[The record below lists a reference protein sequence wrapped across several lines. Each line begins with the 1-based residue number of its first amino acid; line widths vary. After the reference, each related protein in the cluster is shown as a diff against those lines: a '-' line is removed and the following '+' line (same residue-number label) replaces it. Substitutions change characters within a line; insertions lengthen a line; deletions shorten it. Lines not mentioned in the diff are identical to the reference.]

1 MTMLKDPSQ
10 KYRPFTPV
18 ALPDRTWPDKVI
30 DKAPIWL
37 STDLRDGNQSLIE
50 PMDAEK
56 KMAFFKCLVAVGLK
70 EIEVGFPSASQT
82 DFDFVRELIEG
93 GHIPDDVTIQ
103 VLTQARDDLIE
114 RTFESLKGAKR
125 AIVHYYNACA
135 PSFRR
140 IVFGQDKAGVK
151 AIAVAAGQTIVRLA
165 AERPETQWGFEYSPE
180 VFSSTET
187 DFDFVRELIE
197 GGHIPDDVTIQ
208 VLTQARDDL
217 IERTFES
224 LKGAK
229 RAIVHYYN
237 ACAPSFRR
245 IVFNQDQAGVK
256 AIAVAAGQTIVRL
269 AAERPET
276 QWGFE
281 YSPEVFSSTETDF
294 AVEVCNAVIA
304 VFAPTP
310 ANKLILNLPATI
322 ECATPNNYA
331 DQIEWFGRHIDRRDS
346 VLISVHT
353 HNDRGTGVAAS
364 ELAVMAGADRV
375 EGCLFGNGERTGN
388 VCLVTLALNLYT
400 QGVDPELDFSD
411 IDAVRKTVEECNQLP
426 VHPRHPYV
434 GDLVHTAFSGSHQDA
449 IRKGFAQQ
457 KPDALWEVPYL
468 PIDPADIGRDYESVI
483 RVNSQ
488 SGKGGIAFLLEQEYG
503 ISLPRRMQIEFSQ
516 VVQRETDRLGLE
528 MTAAQIH
535 ALLEQEYL
543 QAKSP
548 YALVSHK
555 LREEDGTST
564 VDIKVAV
571 EGRTEHWHGT
581 AKGPLEAL
589 VASLPQAVEI
599 MDYHE
604 HSIGAGANAKAASY
618 IEVRLEGQRPLH
630 GIGIDENITTASF
643 RALLSA
649 LNRAV
654 TQAQAKAA

>member
-1 MTMLKDPSQ
+1 MTMLKDPSK
-10 KYRPFTPV
+10 KYRPFTQV
-18 ALPDRTWPDKVI
+18 QLPDRTWPDQII

-56 KMAFFKCLVAVGLK
+56 KMRFFKCLVAVGLK

-103 VLTQARDDLIE
+103 VLTQAREDLIT
-114 RTFESLKGAKR
+114 RTFESLKGAKK
-125 AIVHYYNACA
+125 AIVHYYNATA

-140 IVFGQDKAGVK
+140 IVFNQDKAGVVE
-151 AIAVAAGQTIVRLA
+151 IATSAARIIKRLA
-165 AERPETQWGFEYSPE
+165 AAQPETRWGFEYSPE
-180 VFSSTET
+180 VFSSTE
-187 DFDFVRELIE
+187 I
-197 GGHIPDDVTIQ
+197 
-208 VLTQARDDL
+208 
-217 IERTFES
+217 
-224 LKGAK
+224 
-229 RAIVHYYN
+229 
-237 ACAPSFRR
+237 
-245 IVFNQDQAGVK
+245 
-256 AIAVAAGQTIVRL
+256 
-269 AAERPET
+269 
-276 QWGFE
+276 
-281 YSPEVFSSTETDF
+281 DF
-294 AVEVCNAVIA
+294 AVEVCNAVIG
-304 VFAPTP
+304 VFEPTP
-310 ANKLILNLPATI
+310 AQKLILNLPATI

-331 DQIEWFGRHIDRRDS
+331 DQIEWFGRHVARRDS

-411 IDAVRKTVEECNQLP
+411 IDAVRKVVEECNQLP

-457 KPDALWEVPYL
+457 DPEGVWEVPYL
-468 PIDPADIGRDYESVI
+468 PIDPADIGRDYEAVI

-488 SGKGGIAFLLEQEYG
+488 SGKGGITFLLEQEYG

-528 MTAAQIH
+528 MTAQQIYG
-535 ALLEQEYL
+535 LLQSEYL
-543 QAKSP
+543 QADSP
-548 YALVSHK
+548 YELKSHR
-555 LREEDGTST
+555 LQEENGICT
-564 VDIKVAV
+564 VDVDV
-571 EGRTEHWHGT
+571 SYEGEARRKHGT
-581 AKGPLEAL
+581 GKGPLEAL
-589 VASLPQAVEI
+589 VAALPQNIEI

-604 HSIGAGANAKAASY
+604 HAISAGTNAQAVAY
-618 IEVRLEGQRPLH
+618 IEVRLNGGRPLH
-630 GIGIDENITTASF
+630 GIGIDENLTTATF
-643 RALLSA
+643 RALFSA
-649 LNRAV
+649 LNRALAQTEV
-654 TQAQAKAA
+654 QAA

>member
-1 MTMLKDPSQ
+1 MSMLKDPSQ
-10 KYRPFTPV
+10 KYRPFTQIQI
-18 ALPDRTWPDKVI
+18 PDRTWPDKII
-30 DKAPIWL
+30 DQAPIWL

-56 KMAFFKCLVAVGLK
+56 KMRFFKCLVDVGLK

-114 RTFESLKGAKR
+114 RTFESLKGAKK

-135 PSFRR
+135 PSFRK
-140 IVFGQDKAGVK
+140 IVFNQDKAGVK
-151 AIAVAAGQTIVRLA
+151 AIAVAAGTTIKRLA
-165 AERPETQWGFEYSPE
+165 DAAPQTQWGFEYSPE
-180 VFSSTET
+180 VFSSTE
-187 DFDFVRELIE
+187 I
-197 GGHIPDDVTIQ
+197 
-208 VLTQARDDL
+208 
-217 IERTFES
+217 
-224 LKGAK
+224 
-229 RAIVHYYN
+229 
-237 ACAPSFRR
+237 
-245 IVFNQDQAGVK
+245 
-256 AIAVAAGQTIVRL
+256 
-269 AAERPET
+269 
-276 QWGFE
+276 
-281 YSPEVFSSTETDF
+281 DF
-294 AVEVCNAVIA
+294 AVEVCNAVIE
-304 VFAPTP
+304 VFQPTQ

-331 DQIEWFGRHIDRRDS
+331 DQIEWFGRHIDKRDS

-400 QGVDPELDFSD
+400 QGVDPQLNFSD
-411 IDAVRKTVEECNQLP
+411 IDTVRKVVEECNQLP

-457 KPDALWEVPYL
+457 QEGQVWEVPYL
-468 PIDPADIGRDYESVI
+468 PIDPADIGRDYEAVI

-488 SGKGGIAFLLEQEYG
+488 SGKGGITFLLEQEYG
-503 ISLPRRMQIEFSQ
+503 INLPRRMQIEFSQ
-516 VVQRETDRLGLE
+516 VVQGETDRLGLE
-528 MTAAQIH
+528 MTAGQIH
-535 ALLEQEYL
+535 GLLEREYL
-543 QAKSP
+543 QAKAP
-548 YALVSHK
+548 YELKGHR
-555 LREEDGTST
+555 LQEENGDSNVEVQVQVDGT
-564 VDIKVAV
+564 VQRWNGA
-571 EGRTEHWHGT
+571 G
-581 AKGPLEAL
+581 KGALEAL
-589 VASLPQAVEI
+589 VSSVPLSVEI

-604 HSIGAGANAKAASY
+604 HAIGGGANAKAACY
-618 IEVRLEGQRPLH
+618 IEIRLDGQRPLH

-643 RALLSA
+643 RALFSA

-654 TQAQAKAA
+654 RQADGKSQAA

>member
-1 MTMLKDPSQ
+1 MTMLKDPSK
-10 KYRPFTPV
+10 KYRPFTQIQI
-18 ALPDRTWPDKVI
+18 PDRTWPDKII

-56 KMAFFKCLVAVGLK
+56 KMRFFKCLVAVGLK

-114 RTFESLKGAKR
+114 RTFESLKGAKK

-135 PSFRR
+135 PSFRK
-140 IVFGQDKAGVK
+140 IVFNQDKAGVK
-151 AIAVAAGQTIVRLA
+151 AIAVAAGTTIKRLA
-165 AERPETQWGFEYSPE
+165 DAAPETQWGFEYSPE
-180 VFSSTET
+180 VFSSTE
-187 DFDFVRELIE
+187 I
-197 GGHIPDDVTIQ
+197 
-208 VLTQARDDL
+208 
-217 IERTFES
+217 
-224 LKGAK
+224 
-229 RAIVHYYN
+229 
-237 ACAPSFRR
+237 
-245 IVFNQDQAGVK
+245 
-256 AIAVAAGQTIVRL
+256 
-269 AAERPET
+269 
-276 QWGFE
+276 
-281 YSPEVFSSTETDF
+281 DF
-294 AVEVCNAVIA
+294 AVEVCNAVID
-304 VFAPTP
+304 VFQPTP

-331 DQIEWFGRHIDRRDS
+331 DQIEWFGRHVDRRDS

-411 IDAVRKTVEECNQLP
+411 IDAVRKVVEDCNQIP

-457 KPDALWEVPYL
+457 KDDALWEVPYL
-468 PIDPADIGRDYESVI
+468 PIDPADIGRDYEAVI

-488 SGKGGIAFLLEQEYG
+488 SGKGGITFLLEQEYG

-528 MTAAQIH
+528 MTAAQIYK
-535 ALLEQEYL
+535 LLETEYL
-543 QAKSP
+543 QARSP
-548 YALVSHK
+548 YTLKGHR
-555 LREEDGTST
+555 LQEENGTSA
-564 VDIKVAV
+564 VDIEVI
-571 EGRTEHWHGT
+571 EGAEKHHWRGIG
-581 AKGPLEAL
+581 KGPLEAL
-589 VASLPQAVEI
+589 AAALPVAVEV
-599 MDYHE
+599 MDYSE
-604 HSIGAGANAKAASY
+604 HAIGAGTNAKAAAY
-618 IEVRLEGQRPLH
+618 IELRVNGGRALH
-630 GIGIDENITTASF
+630 GIGIDENLTTASF
-643 RALLSA
+643 RALFSA
-649 LNRAV
+649 LNRALS
-654 TQAQAKAA
+654 QAESQAA

>member
-1 MTMLKDPSQ
+1 MTMLKDPSK
-10 KYRPFTPV
+10 KYRPFTQIQI
-18 ALPDRTWPDKVI
+18 PDRTWPDKII

-56 KMAFFKCLVAVGLK
+56 KMRFFKCLVAVGLK

-114 RTFESLKGAKR
+114 RTFESLKGAKK

-135 PSFRR
+135 PSFRK
-140 IVFGQDKAGVK
+140 IVFNQDKAGVK
-151 AIAVAAGQTIVRLA
+151 AIAVAAGTTIKRLA
-165 AERPETQWGFEYSPE
+165 DAAPETQWGFEYSPE
-180 VFSSTET
+180 VFSSTE
-187 DFDFVRELIE
+187 I
-197 GGHIPDDVTIQ
+197 
-208 VLTQARDDL
+208 
-217 IERTFES
+217 
-224 LKGAK
+224 
-229 RAIVHYYN
+229 
-237 ACAPSFRR
+237 
-245 IVFNQDQAGVK
+245 
-256 AIAVAAGQTIVRL
+256 
-269 AAERPET
+269 
-276 QWGFE
+276 
-281 YSPEVFSSTETDF
+281 DF
-294 AVEVCNAVIA
+294 AVEVCNAVIG
-304 VFAPTP
+304 VFQPTP

-331 DQIEWFGRHIDRRDS
+331 DQIEWFGRHVDRRDS

-400 QGVDPELDFSD
+400 QGVDPELNFSD
-411 IDAVRKTVEECNQLP
+411 IDAVRKVVEDCNQIP

-457 KPDALWEVPYL
+457 KKDALWEVPYL
-468 PIDPADIGRDYESVI
+468 PIDPADIGRDYEAVI

-488 SGKGGIAFLLEQEYG
+488 SGKGGITFLLEQEYG

-535 ALLEQEYL
+535 QLLETEYL
-543 QAKSP
+543 QARSP
-548 YALVSHK
+548 YALKGHR
-555 LREEDGTST
+555 LQEENGTSA
-564 VDIKVAV
+564 VDV
-571 EGRTEHWHGT
+571 EVVEAGESHHWRGIG
-581 AKGPLEAL
+581 KGPLEAL
-589 VASLPQAVEI
+589 AAALPVAVEV
-599 MDYHE
+599 MDYSE
-604 HSIGAGANAKAASY
+604 HAIGAGANAKAAAY
-618 IEVRLEGQRPLH
+618 IELRVNGGRALH
-630 GIGIDENITTASF
+630 GIGIDENLTTASF
-643 RALLSA
+643 RALFSA
-649 LNRAV
+649 LNRALSQ
-654 TQAQAKAA
+654 TESQAA

>member
-1 MTMLKDPSQ
+1 MTMLKDPSS
-10 KYRPFTPV
+10 KYRAFTPV
-18 ALPDRTWPDKVI
+18 SLPDRTWPDRTI

-56 KMAFFKCLVAVGLK
+56 KMRFFQTLVQVGLK

-93 GHIPDDVTIQ
+93 GHIPEDVTIQ

-135 PSFRR
+135 PSFR
-140 IVFGQDKAGVK
+140 K
-151 AIAVAAGQTIVRLA
+151 
-165 AERPETQWGFEYSPE
+165 
-180 VFSSTET
+180 
-187 DFDFVRELIE
+187 
-197 GGHIPDDVTIQ
+197 
-208 VLTQARDDL
+208 
-217 IERTFES
+217 
-224 LKGAK
+224 
-229 RAIVHYYN
+229 
-237 ACAPSFRR
+237 

-256 AIAVAAGQTIVRL
+256 AIAVAAGRTIKRL
-269 AAERPET
+269 SEDHPET
-276 QWGFE
+276 EWRFE
-281 YSPEVFSSTETDF
+281 YSPEVFSSTEIDF
-294 AVEVCNAVIA
+294 AVEVCNAVVD
-304 VFAPTP
+304 VFQPTRS
-310 ANKLILNLPATI
+310 NKLILNLPATI

-331 DQIEWFGRHIDRRDS
+331 DQIEWFGRNINQRDS

-388 VCLVTLALNLYT
+388 VCLMTLALNLYT

-411 IDAVRKTVEECNQLP
+411 IDAVRKVVEDCNQLP

-457 KPDALWEVPYL
+457 KPDTLWEVPYL
-468 PIDPADIGRDYESVI
+468 PIDPADIGRDYEAVI

-488 SGKGGIAFLLEQEYG
+488 SGKGGISFLLEQEYG

-528 MTAAQIH
+528 MTAKQIH
-535 ALLEQEYL
+535 DLLQREYL
-543 QAKSP
+543 EADQP
-548 YALVSHK
+548 YALKGHR
-555 LREEDGTST
+555 LNEENGIST
-564 VDIKVAV
+564 VEVDVTYQ
-571 EGRTEHWHGT
+571 GQTERWKGT
-581 AKGPLEAL
+581 GKGPLEAL
-589 VASLPQAVEI
+589 VSALPVSAEI

-604 HSIGAGANAKAASY
+604 HAIGAGAQAKAASY
-618 IEVRLEGQRPLH
+618 IELRLEGERPLH

-643 RALLSA
+643 RALISA

-654 TQAQAKAA
+654 TQAEAKAA